1 MAAQLYAC
9 GQLKNAA
16 VAISDSTKNE
26 IMKKVDF
33 FIDPLQQK
41 ADRIGFGKEYAQSV
55 KDATLLASARLE
67 DLEARKSKA
76 ARQTKLSESLGT
88 SQEQYAQL
96 VEEGSDSEELFVPV
110 SDADNKD
117 GKDDDAG
124 NSDSDS
130 EKGSEST
137 SAKPLPAKSVTAET
151 PLRSKS
157 VSAGPLSQSTSAIAG
172 ISFHPKPASVGTP
185 FQSTSASVETPWQPR
200 AGQLETTIGR
210 SDNSE
215 RLLSPHGT
223 APYGPP
229 YHQMP
234 PNMYNFGIAGTAGE
248 RHHFDPATHQVMN
261 LQGFNPATQPNMVRA
276 YQPAYTM
283 HGSSGFVSGSLG
295 LPHHELANPY
305 ASSSSDSLTNR
316 VSLSSSEASSSVSKA
331 SHRLDAV

>member
-1 MAAQLYAC
+1 MRPAQE
-9 GQLKNAA
+9 QHTD
-16 VAISDSTKNE
+16 VAISDSSEKTITKK
-26 IMKKVDF
+26 IDF
-33 FIDPLQQK
+33 FMNSLQQE
-41 ADRIGFGKEYAQSV
+41 ADRIGLVKEYAQSV

-76 ARQTKLSESLGT
+76 ARQTKLSESLGI

-96 VEEGSDSEELFVPV
+96 VEAGSDSEELFVPV

-130 EKGSEST
+130 EKGSESI

-151 PLRSKS
+151 PLRLKS
-157 VSAGPLSQSTSAIAG
+157 VSAGPLSQSTSAFAG
-172 ISFHPKPASVGTP
+172 IPFHPKPASVGTP
-185 FQSTSASVETPWQPR
+185 FQSTSASVETPWRPR
-200 AGQLETTIGR
+200 PGQLETTIGR

-223 APYGPP
+223 APYRPP

-234 PNMYNFGIAGTAGE
+234 PTMYNFGTAGTAGE
-248 RHHFDPATHQVMN
+248 RHHFDPAAHQAMN
-261 LQGFNPATQPNMVRA
+261 MQGFNPATQPNMVRA
-276 YQPAYTM
+276 HQPAYKM
-283 HGSSGFVSGSLG
+283 HGSSGFIPGSLG

-316 VSLSSSEASSSVSKA
+316 VSPSSSEASSSVSKA

>member
-1 MAAQLYAC
+1 MATQLYAC

-67 DLEARKSKA
+67 DLEARKRKA
-76 ARQTKLSESLGT
+76 ARQTELSESLGI

-96 VEEGSDSEELFVPV
+96 VEEVSDSEELFVPV
-110 SDADNKD
+110 SDVDNQD
-117 GKDDDAG
+117 GKDDDVG
-124 NSDSDS
+124 NSDSDF
-130 EKGSEST
+130 EKGSES
-137 SAKPLPAKSVTAET
+137 SCQAT
-151 PLRSKS
+151 PIKSKS
-157 VSAGPLSQSTSAIAG
+157 PSAGPLSQSTSAFAEIP
-172 ISFHPKPASVGTP
+172 FHPKPASVGTP
-185 FQSTSASVETPWQPR
+185 FQSTSASVETPWRLRPW
-200 AGQLETTIGR
+200 QLETTIGR

-215 RLLSPHGT
+215 RLLSPHGMV
-223 APYGPP
+223 PYGPP

-234 PNMYNFGIAGTAGE
+234 PNMYNFGTAGTAGE
-248 RHHFDPATHQVMN
+248 RHHFDPAAHQAVNM
-261 LQGFNPATQPNMVRA
+261 QGFNPATQPNMVRA